1 MKQRLGPGHPLVR
14 SLFGIGVGAVLFLV
28 MMVELPASP
37 GAGTAEVW
45 VADRDADEL
54 VGLDGDG
61 FVVGRV
67 DVRAPVAVAA
77 GGAAVYAASSLEG
90 WALGEHALV
99 EVHPGGRPRV
109 VAAGLGPVLDLE
121 LLPDGGALLV
131 ELISGG
137 PERVLRTK
145 SEAVAG
151 PGTGL
156 VLVAE
161 LDGAGCAAGR
171 TVEHGGA
178 LITEVLVGDWGGGL
192 SLLRDGAPVASRQLG
207 GELGDVAPGP
217 GGTWFVLEVAAPGRL
232 HLVDQNLA
240 VLWTVEHGLAAAG
253 LAPVVGQERVWLV
266 DSTEPLARRYGPG
279 GALELEVPLLATD
292 AADAVARPDGGAWIA
307 TPGAV
312 LRLDA
317 GGSSVPGQGG
327 FDQLVGIAR

>member
-1 MKQRLGPGHPLVR
+1 MKLPLGIGHPLVR
-14 SLFGIGVGAVLFLV
+14 SLFGIGVGAMLFLV

-37 GAGTAEVW
+37 AGAAAEVW
-45 VADRDADEL
+45 AVDRDANEL

-61 FVVGRV
+61 FVVQRV

-77 GGAAVYAASSLEG
+77 GGAAVHVASSVEG

-99 EVHPGGRPRV
+99 EVPMGGRPRV

-131 ELISGG
+131 ELASGG
-137 PERVLRTK
+137 PARVLRTPGGA
-145 SEAVAG
+145 AVGGA
-151 PGTGL
+151 GL
-156 VLVAE
+156 VLGAE
-161 LDGAGCAAGR
+161 LEGAGWGAGR
-171 TVEHGGA
+171 LVEAGGA
-178 LITEVLVGDWGGGL
+178 LGTEVLVGDWGGGL
-192 SLLRDGAPVASRQLG
+192 SLVRDGVLVATRQLG
-207 GELGDVAPGP
+207 GELGDIAPGP

-240 VLWTVEHGLAAAG
+240 VLWTVEHGIAAAA
-253 LAPVVGQERVWLV
+253 LAPVAGQERVWLV
-266 DSTEPLARRYGPG
+266 DSTEPLARRFGPG
-279 GALELEVPLLATD
+279 GALELEVPILASD
-292 AADAVARPDGGAWIA
+292 AADVVAHPDGGAWIA

-317 GGSSVPGQGG
+317 SGNSVPGQGG